1 MIVVGCTITPA
12 CRDAVCNALLSK
24 PSRGGEGN
32 PANSSSASKTEQ
44 CKPECDATASRSEAM
59 VAAYSWAGI
68 SIGGA
73 GSNPIPWSNF
83 NMPAGMSRSGRE
95 YGEFMRT
102 YYPKNYG
109 YSTPAGAS
117 VVEHPFGHPD
127 QPGPA
132 HHACPHFHAKN
143 SAGVEQIFTYKPG
156 S

>member
-1 MIVVGCTITPA
+1 
-12 CRDAVCNALLSK
+12 
-24 PSRGGEGN
+24 
-32 PANSSSASKTEQ
+32 
-44 CKPECDATASRSEAM
+44 M